1 MGPSVESIP
10 LARLLLIF
18 IPVLVVVLIQWR
30 WSLSAGTTIYAVVRM
45 LSQLLVIGY
54 VLVFLFRS
62 DSPLVVSAV
71 LLIMISV
78 ASWIALRPL
87 GDQRPRLYWVSVAA
101 ITAGSLPVLILA
113 TQVVININPWY
124 EPRYLIPLA
133 GMIFA
138 NTMNSVSIAAE
149 RYHAELGT
157 GHEFAQARQHAFQA
171 AMNPLINSL
180 LAVGLVSLPGM
191 MTGQVLSGVSPL
203 IAARYQILVMCM
215 LFGASGIGTACFVYW
230 AQRFALLLPR
240 PAD

>member
-133 GMIFA
+133 GIVFA

-230 AQRFALLLPR
+230 AQRFTLLLPK